1 MTAGSR
7 RYARLGVAGMV
18 ILLVLCVIGELAWLF
33 DPLNLPGTLRWIDAL
48 NMLPYLA
55 AVAPALWA
63 CGAWMRIADRTGRSR
78 LRWGSRTGGKVA
90 GAVSLLSL
98 LLSAAAVLAIAML
111 EMEPNRI
118 IVTVALLAAAWLAV
132 FLDLAAAEWQAR
144 RSIARTLLL
153 LAANAALLACLFWPT
168 GSLVTYPGLTM
179 DMNRYAAAEEGER
192 QRKGRIDGVLIF
204 ERPAFPIDRLYA
216 KLFPHYTFEP
226 IEELGMSI
234 GEYDE
239 LVRAMKQDA
248 NEAAIAIA
256 YQRIGLGQGILA
268 QGVRIRAIEAGS
280 PVSGMLHA
288 GDILIGMNGRK
299 VLSLIDLTDAMDGV
313 LPGEQVRLA
322 IERDGRELDVAA
334 GTRASEDEPD
344 RAVFGVLVE
353 NVLVPDAAGDVRFR
367 RYAVHEG
374 GPAHGAMLTLAL
386 LDQLT
391 PGGVTGGRHVAGTGT
406 IGPDGVIGRVGG
418 VRQKAYTVSR
428 TGAEAF
434 FVPAG
439 LEDEARRGAPDLMVV
454 PVRTLDDVLKWLKT
468 GE

>member
-7 RYARLGVAGMV
+7 RYERLSVAGMAV
-18 ILLVLCVIGELAWLF
+18 LLILSVLGELAWLF
-33 DPLNLPGTLRWIDAL
+33 DPLNLPGTMRWIDAL
-48 NMLPYLA
+48 NVLPYLA
-55 AVAPALWA
+55 AAAPALWA
-63 CGAWMRIADRTGRSR
+63 CGAWMRIADRTGRAR
-78 LRWGSRTGGKVA
+78 LRWGSRPRSKLQ
-90 GAVSLLSL
+90 GASSLLSL
-98 LLSAAAVLAIAML
+98 LLSAGTVLAIALL
-111 EMEPNRI
+111 EMEPDRI
-118 IVTVALLAAAWLAV
+118 VLTVALLAAAWLAV
-132 FLDLAAAEWQAR
+132 FIDLAAAEWQAR
-144 RSIARTLLL
+144 RSFARTLLL
-153 LAANAALLACLFWPT
+153 LAANAGLFACLFWPT

-192 QRKGRIDGVLIF
+192 QRQGRIDGVLIF

-216 KLFPHYTFEP
+216 KLFPHYAFEP

-268 QGVRIRAIEAGS
+268 QGVRIRAIESGS
-280 PVSGMLHA
+280 PVSGVLHA
-288 GDILIGMNGRK
+288 GDIIVGMNGRK
-299 VLSLIDLTDAMDGV
+299 VLSLIDLTEVMDGV
-313 LPGEQVRLA
+313 LPGEQLRLTVQRGG
-322 IERDGRELDVAA
+322 IELDVTAA
-334 GTRASEDEPD
+334 TRASEDEPE

-367 RYAVHEG
+367 SYAVHEG
-374 GPAHGAMLTLAL
+374 GPSHGAMLTLAL

-391 PGGVTGGRHVAGTGT
+391 PGGVTGGRHIAGTGT

-428 TGAEAF
+428 TGAEVF

-439 LEDEARRGAPDLMVV
+439 LEDEARRGAPDLLVV
-454 PVRTLDDVLKWLKT
+454 PVRTLDDVLNWLKT